1 MGLLDNIKQQ
11 IGSQFIEIIQWLD
24 DTNDSLVY
32 RFPVYNQQIKM
43 NAQLTVRENQVAL
56 FINEGKAADLFVP
69 GRYQLTTQN
78 LPILTTLR
86 GWKYGF
92 QSPFKAEIYFF
103 NTRLFTDLKWGT
115 TNPVMM
121 RDAEFGMIRLRAF
134 GTYAMKIAD
143 AKAFFAAIVG
153 TAGLTT
159 TDEITGQLRSTILS
173 RLSDAIAESK
183 IAALDLASKY
193 DELSAQGK
201 QILAPE
207 FAGYGLDLSRFFI
220 ENVSLPEE
228 VEAAIDQRTK
238 LGVLGDRMGQ
248 YTQLQAADAMK
259 IAALD
264 IASKYDELSSH
275 ARQILGPEFAA
286 YGLELSKFFIE
297 NVSLPEEVEAAIDQ
311 RTKLGVLGDRMGQ
324 YTQLQAADA
333 MKIAAANPGGAA
345 GAGIGIGA
353 GIAMGGMMGSALG
366 GSFAG
371 VGGAGPMA
379 PPPPA
384 GLGFSAPKWSLT
396 VDGKTYGPYSDDAL
410 KGMVASGQ
418 VAGGTLAWKP
428 GAAGWAPLSSFEEF
442 AGSSAPPMPPP
453 PPPPA
458 R

>member
-11 IGSQFIEIIQWLD
+11 MGSQFIEILQWLD

-32 RFPVYNQQIKM
+32 RFPVYNQEIKM
-43 NAQLTVRENQVAL
+43 NAQLTVRENQAAL
-56 FINEGKAADLFVP
+56 FINEGKAADLFGP

-92 QSPFKAEIYFF
+92 QSPFKAEVYFF
-103 NTRLFTDLKWGT
+103 NMRFFTDLKWGT

-134 GTYAMKIAD
+134 GTYAMKISD
-143 AKAFFAAIVG
+143 PKTFFATIVG
-153 TAGLTT
+153 THGLTT

-183 IAALDLASKY
+183 IAALDIASKY
-193 DELSAQGK
+193 DELSSHAR
-201 QILAPE
+201 QILGPE
-207 FAGYGLDLSRFFI
+207 FQAYGLELSKFFI

-228 VEAAIDQRTK
+228 VETAIDQRTK

-259 IAALD
+259 
-264 IASKYDELSSH
+264 
-275 ARQILGPEFAA
+275 
-286 YGLELSKFFIE
+286 
-297 NVSLPEEVEAAIDQ
+297 V
-311 RTKLGVLGDRMGQ
+311 
-324 YTQLQAADA
+324 
-333 MKIAAANPGGAA
+333 AAANPGGAA
-345 GAGIGIGA
+345 GAGVGIGA
-353 GIAMGGMMGSALG
+353 GIAMGGMMGGALASGMG
-366 GSFAG
+366 GPPPAPG
-371 VGGAGPMA
+371 A

-384 GLGFSAPKWSLT
+384 GLGFAAPRWSVT
-396 VDGKTYGPYSDDAL
+396 IDGKTYGPYTDDAL
-410 KGMVASGQ
+410 KGMVAAGQ
-418 VAGGTLAWKP
+418 VAPGTLAWKP
-428 GAAGWAPLSSFEEF
+428 GAAGWAPLSTFEEF
-442 AGSSAPPMPPP
+442 AGSSAPAPPAPPP

>member
-1 MGLLDNIKQQ
+1 MGLLDNLKQQ

-32 RFPVYNQQIKM
+32 RFPVYNQEIKM

-69 GRYQLTTQN
+69 GRYQLSTQN

-92 QSPFKAEIYFF
+92 QSPFKAEVYFF
-103 NTRLFTDLKWGT
+103 NVRLFTDLKWGT

-143 AKAFFAAIVG
+143 AKAFFTAIVG

-159 TDEITGQLRSTILS
+159 TEEITGQLRSTILS

-183 IAALDLASKY
+183 IAALDIASKY
-193 DELSAQGK
+193 DELSAHAR

-207 FAGYGLDLSRFFI
+207 FAS
-220 ENVSLPEE
+220 
-228 VEAAIDQRTK
+228 
-238 LGVLGDRMGQ
+238 
-248 YTQLQAADAMK
+248 
-259 IAALD
+259 
-264 IASKYDELSSH
+264 
-275 ARQILGPEFAA
+275 
-286 YGLELSKFFIE
+286 YGLELSRFFIE

-345 GAGIGIGA
+345 GAGVGIGA
-353 GIAMGGMMGSALG
+353 GIAMGGLM
-366 GSFAG
+366 
-371 VGGAGPMA
+371 GGALAAGMGGVPPVPGMGGA

-384 GLGFSAPKWSLT
+384 VPGFAAPRWSVT
-396 VDGKTYGPYSDDAL
+396 MDGKTYGPYTDDAL
-410 KGMVASGQ
+410 KGMVAAGQ
-418 VAGGTLAWKP
+418 VAPGTLAWKP
-428 GAAGWAPLSSFEEF
+428 GAAGWAPLSTFEEF
-442 AGSSAPPMPPP
+442 AGSAPAPPAQPP

>member
-1 MGLLDNIKQQ
+1 MGLLDNLKQQ
-11 IGSQFIEIIQWLD
+11 IGSQFIEILQWLD

-32 RFPVYNQQIKM
+32 RFPVYNQEIKM

-56 FINEGKAADLFVP
+56 LINEGKAADLFSP

-78 LPILTTLR
+78 MPILTTLR

-92 QSPFKAEIYFF
+92 QSPFKAEVYFF
-103 NTRLFTDLKWGT
+103 STRLFTDLKWGT

-159 TDEITGQLRSTILS
+159 TEEITGQLRSTILS

-183 IAALDLASKY
+183 IAALDIASKY
-193 DELSAQGK
+193 DELSAHGR

-207 FAGYGLDLSRFFI
+207 FAGYGLELSRFFI

-228 VEAAIDQRTK
+228 VETAIDQRTK
-238 LGVLGDRMGQ
+238 LGVLGDRLGQ
-248 YTQLQAADAMK
+248 YTQLQAADAVK
-259 IAALD
+259 
-264 IASKYDELSSH
+264 
-275 ARQILGPEFAA
+275 
-286 YGLELSKFFIE
+286 
-297 NVSLPEEVEAAIDQ
+297 V
-311 RTKLGVLGDRMGQ
+311 
-324 YTQLQAADA
+324 
-333 MKIAAANPGGAA
+333 AAANPGGAA
-345 GAGIGIGA
+345 GAGVGIGA
-353 GIAMGGMMGSALG
+353 GIAMGGMMGAALATGMGGAPPVPGLG
-366 GSFAG
+366 G
-371 VGGAGPMA
+371 A

-384 GLGFSAPKWSLT
+384 GPGFAAPRWSVT
-396 VDGKTYGPYSDDAL
+396 IDGKTYGPYTDDAL
-410 KGMVASGQ
+410 KNMVAAGQ
-418 VAGGTLAWKP
+418 VAPETLAWKP
-428 GAAGWAPLSSFEEF
+428 GAAGWAPLSTFEEF
-442 AGSSAPPMPPP
+442 ASSSAPAPPTQPP